1 LLQHSTFSALQVAII
16 GGGIAGLAAAYELAA
31 RGIPFV
37 LLEASERLGGLVRTD
52 RVDGCTIDAG
62 ADSMLATKPAA
73 IELCEELGL
82 GPQLMTQT
90 PPRTAFVY
98 ARGSLH
104 PLPSPS
110 VFGIPTTPEG
120 LAAYTLLPPSARD
133 ELESRQRGAVP
144 AGPGGDESVA
154 DFFARHFGP
163 DTVGLIAEPLLGGIH
178 AGDIA
183 RLSIDAVAPAFA
195 TRVRAGQ
202 LFAPTTPSARTDDGM
217 FKALRG
223 GMGALV
229 SAIEGRLPTGSIRR
243 SSGARTLARSGHGWR
258 VGCDGASVDARS
270 VVLACPAYAAA
281 GLLHPIDAPLAD
293 LCAGVPYAST
303 VSVALVWPRADVP
316 HPLAGS
322 GFVVARRHSDLR
334 ITACTWVSSKWQD
347 RAGPGAVLLRA
358 FLGGIADPHAVA
370 LSDGELIDVAVRDLR
385 AVLDI
390 SAPPR
395 TARVYRW
402 IRAGAQHNVG
412 HVARVAD
419 IEARLARHPGL
430 FAAGS
435 GFTSIGVPDCVADG
449 RAVARRASDTSG

>member
-1 LLQHSTFSALQVAII
+1 MVCII
-16 GGGIAGLAAAYELAA
+16 GGGITGLAAAYELAA

-37 LLEASERLGGLVRTD
+37 LLEASARLGGLVRTE

-104 PLPSPS
+104 QLPSPS
-110 VFGIPTTPEG
+110 VFGIPTTLAG
-120 LAAYTLLPPSARD
+120 LASYTLLPLPARL
-133 ELESRQRGAVP
+133 ELESKRRSAVAMP
-144 AGPGGDESVA
+144 FSDDESVA
-154 DFFARHFGP
+154 DFFTRHFGAE
-163 DTVGLIAEPLLGGIH
+163 TISLVAEPLLGGIH
-178 AGDIA
+178 SGDVA
-183 RLSIDAVAPAFA
+183 TLSIDAVAPAFA
-195 TRVRAGQ
+195 ARVRAGQ
-202 LFAPTTPSARTDDGM
+202 LFSATPAPDPASDGL

-223 GMGALV
+223 GMGTLV
-229 SAIEGRLPTGSIRR
+229 SAIESRLPAGSIRLA
-243 SSGARTLARSGHGWR
+243 SGARALARSGHTWR
-258 VGCDGASVDARS
+258 VAGDGGAVDAPS
-270 VVLACPAYAAA
+270 VVLSCPTYAAA
-281 GLLHPIDAPLAD
+281 ALLQPIDATLGD

-303 VSVALVWPRADVP
+303 ESVALVWPRAHVA
-316 HPLAGS
+316 HALAGS
-322 GFVVARRHSDLR
+322 GFVAARRHCGLR
-334 ITACTWVSSKWQD
+334 ITACTWVSSKWED
-347 RAGPGAVLLRA
+347 RAGPGDVLLRA
-358 FLGGIADPHAVA
+358 FLGGILDPEAVT
-370 LSDGELIDVAVRDLR
+370 LSDAELIDTAVRDLR
-385 AVLDI
+385 TVLDV

-412 HVARVAD
+412 HTKRVAD

-430 FAAGS
+430 FVAGS

-449 RAVARRASDTSG
+449 RAVARRVARHLGLRSD